1 MLNAVLR
8 SFGSIPVRAPR
19 GADAMLHALRAGVP
33 ATVLAVAFPLAVWA
47 QDAAPAQRTVF
58 LELFTSQ
65 GCASCP
71 PADDFMHQLATRDD
85 VIALSLHVDYWDYI
99 GWVDTL
105 ADPEHAE
112 RQKRYARRHGQST
125 IYTPQMVINGIDFVE
140 GFRTAE
146 VDDAIAMHHARTP
159 EVEIALQRTEAGA
172 LEILATPLQEFAPAL
187 AMASRR
193 SAMPGVSAILRP
205 RPMSEAGAADLAPV
219 ARGLVENGDY
229 IVELIR
235 YVPEVTVA
243 INAGENAGRSAIYN
257 NVVTSWR
264 TLGAWDLQAPLA
276 MTVAL
281 DGSDPIVVLIQERG
295 QGEVIAAA
303 RLR

>member
-1 MLNAVLR
+1 MLNAILR
-8 SFGSIPVRAPR
+8 SIGIENRVVGLRSAAVVSGVRRLIFAS
-19 GADAMLHALRAGVP
+19 GLAMFA
-33 ATVLAVAFPLAVWA
+33 PLAVVA
-47 QDAAPAQRTVF
+47 QDTAATQRVVL
-58 LELFTSQ
+58 LELYTSQ

-71 PADDFMHQLATRDD
+71 PADDFMHALAQRED
-85 VIALSLHVDYWDYI
+85 VIALALHVDYWDYI

-125 IYTPQMVINGIDFVE
+125 IYTPQMVINGQEFIE

-146 VDDAIAMHHARTP
+146 VDAAIAMQRARTP
-159 EVEIALQRTEAGA
+159 EVEIALQRTVGGA
-172 LEILATPLQEFAPAL
+172 LEITATPLQEFAPAM

-193 SAMPGVSAILRP
+193 SAMPGVTAMLRA
-205 RPMSEAGAADLAPV
+205 RPMSEAGEPAFAPA

-229 IVELIR
+229 VVELVR
-235 YVPEVTVA
+235 YMPEVSVT
-243 INAGENAGRSAIYN
+243 IEAGENAGRTAVYN
-257 NVVTSWR
+257 NVVTAWR

-276 MTVAL
+276 MTVAIE
-281 DGSDPIVVLIQERG
+281 GTDPLVVLIQERG